1 MRRYHGAFGLFGS
14 RLRRRG
20 PDATGSR
27 CPDKYTRAVTATES
41 ATPVALRLIGLTKR
55 FGDLTAVDRLDLELR
70 RGEVLGFLGPNG
82 SGKST
87 TVGMILGLIAPS
99 AGRVE
104 YTKLSRR
111 RIGAVV
117 EEPAFYPYLS
127 GRDNLRALA
136 LAFGG
141 AADGEIDSLLEMVGL
156 SASAGRRYRTY
167 STGMKQRL
175 GIASTMLGDPEL
187 IILDEPT
194 NGLDPAGQREI
205 RELIPRLAH
214 EGRSVMMASHLL
226 HEVEHVCE
234 RVAIVRHGR
243 LLREGTVSE
252 LLGSSRFL
260 EVEIAEPAQ
269 AAAIIGALP
278 FVASVELHGS
288 TLRVDV
294 PEDRAAEIGRA
305 LGESG
310 LYPTAIAPRQQSLE
324 DVFLELTASQ
334 GAPAAQKAAGE
345 R

>member
-1 MRRYHGAFGLFGS
+1 M
-14 RLRRRG
+14 
-20 PDATGSR
+20 P
-27 CPDKYTRAVTATES
+27 TAEC
-41 ATPVALRLIGLTKR
+41 AAPVVLRLVGLTKR

-87 TVGMILGLIAPS
+87 TVGMILGLIAPT

-104 YTKLSRR
+104 YTALSRR

-117 EEPAFYPYLS
+117 EEPAFHPYLS

-141 AADGEIDSLLEMVGL
+141 SAAGEIDSLLELVGL

-214 EGRSVMMASHLL
+214 EGRSVIMASHLL

-243 LLREGTVSE
+243 LLREGKVSE
-252 LLGSSRFL
+252 LLGGSRFL
-260 EVEIAEPAQ
+260 EVEIAEPAR
-269 AAAIIGALP
+269 AAAIIAALP
-278 FVASVELHGS
+278 YVASVERHGG

-294 PEDRAAEIGRA
+294 AEERAAEIGRA

-310 LYPTAIAPRQQSLE
+310 LYPTAMAPRQESLE
-324 DVFLELTASQ
+324 DVFLELTAAET
-334 GAPAAQKAAGE
+334 GADAAEVAE